1 MIRPFEEF
9 SLTLERIA
17 DLTSAKASEFPDVR
31 ITGVANVDA
40 DVEAG
45 DLFLAFPGAK
55 VHGADFAEEAIARGA
70 VAVLTDAYGAS
81 KINGVPVLEV
91 KDARMAGAVV
101 AAALY
106 RNPTRDLQSVAVTGT
121 NGKTTVTTLL
131 YEIFEKVG
139 RSTGL
144 IGTVNTRIGNEVLH
158 STRTTPEA
166 AELQST
172 VAVMRER
179 HMRHLVMEVSSHSLD
194 MKRIVGSHFAVAAFT
209 NLSQDHLD
217 FHSNMES
224 YFEAKRRLFTHEYTD
239 TAVINID
246 TEYGSRLFESCEVT
260 PISIS
265 RLNKDAIWHFKEFH
279 NTTSGMDFALRGSGG
294 ILIESSTQLHG
305 AFNLDNLMAAIAIA
319 VELGVDPLEI
329 ALIAPK
335 LKGAPGRMEGVNL
348 GQPFKAL
355 VDYAHSPD
363 AVVNVLLAARE
374 FTEGK
379 LIAVL
384 GCGGDRDASK
394 RPLMG
399 QALVEGSDFAIMTS
413 DNPRS
418 EDPEV
423 ILQQMAANTSGK
435 VILDRREAIAAA
447 VKLATAGDT
456 VMILGKGHETGQ
468 EIAGIT
474 HDFDDRLELARAIEA
489 KK

>member
-1 MIRPFEEF
+1 
-9 SLTLERIA
+9 
-17 DLTSAKASEFPDVR
+17 
-31 ITGVANVDA
+31 
-40 DVEAG
+40 
-45 DLFLAFPGAK
+45 
-55 VHGADFAEEAIARGA
+55 
-70 VAVLTDAYGAS
+70 
-81 KINGVPVLEV
+81 
-91 KDARMAGAVV
+91 
-101 AAALY
+101 
-106 RNPTRDLQSVAVTGT
+106 
-121 NGKTTVTTLL
+121 
-131 YEIFEKVG
+131 
-139 RSTGL
+139 
-144 IGTVNTRIGNEVLH
+144 
-158 STRTTPEA
+158 
-166 AELQST
+166 
-172 VAVMRER
+172 
-179 HMRHLVMEVSSHSLD
+179 
-194 MKRIVGSHFAVAAFT
+194 
-209 NLSQDHLD
+209 
-217 FHSNMES
+217 MES

-246 TEYGSRLFESCEVT
+246 TEYGSRLFERCEVT

-348 GQPFKAL
+348 GQSFKAL

-423 ILQQMAANTSGK
+423 ILQQMSASTSGK
-435 VILDRREAIAAA
+435 IILDRREAIAAA